1 MLAKHHK
8 TREFKILSRREEKFF
23 LFSLLLSGYSFRLLG
38 DVYLAEFF
46 LALFSL
52 KSIVTGRKVFF
63 RGQFQY
69 VPLIF
74 LLWFLA
80 NLFSSLLNGKSLSL
94 TLISVATVVITGL
107 SFRAFFEFFTQYPD
121 KILKSLFLFAVGRLI
136 GVVLDPLPYTA
147 LLPWKFGY
155 GEWVILL
162 VLSSVAINQSIRMLW
177 FFIPILIIISITNEA
192 RTLALLTVGAAFISF
207 FGPKRRLKVAS
218 LIAVTTLPI
227 IMYYGYLEVALGGH
241 LSNAEINRARLLAES
256 DLGPLA
262 ARKEFIF
269 STRAFFD
276 SPVLGYGFE
285 PEVKREIIEDGYQ
298 ELISNGIKVD
308 YAYLNELPMHSF
320 IMSAFV
326 QGGIFAGIFWI
337 FAIFNSLK
345 AFFYTIEM
353 QRFERPLAAYL
364 SLALIERILF
374 SPFGAYER
382 LTAAIFIS
390 YILTVRKIKESN
402 LK

>member
-1 MLAKHHK
+1 M
-8 TREFKILSRREEKFF
+8 
-23 LFSLLLSGYSFRLLG
+23 LSGYSIRILG
-38 DVYLAEFF
+38 EVYLAEFF

-52 KSIVTGRKVFF
+52 RSILIGRKVFL
-63 RGQFQY
+63 RGQFQL

-80 NLFSSLLNGKSLSL
+80 NLLSSLLNGKSISL
-94 TLISVATVVITGL
+94 TLIAVTTVVITGL
-107 SFRAFFEFFTQYPD
+107 CFRAFYEFFTQYPD
-121 KILKSLFLFAVGRLI
+121 KILQSLLMFAVGRLI

-162 VLSSVAINQSIRMLW
+162 ALTSVAINRSIRMLW
-177 FFIPILIIISITNEA
+177 IFTPILIIISITNEA
-192 RTLALLTVGAAFISF
+192 RTLALLTAGAAFVSF
-207 FGPKRRLKVAS
+207 FGPKKRVSVS
-218 LIAVTTLPI
+218 LLMAVTVLPI
-227 IMYYGYLEVALGGH
+227 FMYYGYLEVALGGY
-241 LSNAEINRARLLAES
+241 LGNTEINRARLLVEN

-276 SPVLGYGFE
+276 SPILGYGFE
-285 PEVKREIIEDGYQ
+285 PEVKREIIADGYQ
-298 ELISNGIKVD
+298 ELISKGIKVD

-326 QGGIFAGIFWI
+326 QGGIFAGIFWL

-345 AFFYTIEM
+345 AFIFTIEM
-353 QRFERPLAAYL
+353 QRYQRSLAAYL
-364 SLALIERILF
+364 SLALIDRILF

-382 LTAAIFIS
+382 LTAAIFLS
-390 YILTVRKIKESN
+390 YLLTFRKIEESN

>member
-1 MLAKHHK
+1 M
-8 TREFKILSRREEKFF
+8 
-23 LFSLLLSGYSFRLLG
+23 LSGYSIRILG
-38 DVYLAEFF
+38 EVYLAEFF

-52 KSIVTGRKVFF
+52 RSILIGRKVFL
-63 RGQFQY
+63 RGQFQL

-80 NLFSSLLNGKSLSL
+80 NLLSSLLNGKSISL
-94 TLISVATVVITGL
+94 TLIAVTTVVITGL
-107 SFRAFFEFFTQYPD
+107 CFRAFYEFFTQYPD
-121 KILKSLFLFAVGRLI
+121 KILQSLLMFAVGRLI

-162 VLSSVAINQSIRMLW
+162 ALTSVAINRSIRMLW
-177 FFIPILIIISITNEA
+177 IFTPILITISITNEA
-192 RTLALLTVGAAFISF
+192 RTLALLTAGAAFVSF
-207 FGPKRRLKVAS
+207 FGPKKRVSVS
-218 LIAVTTLPI
+218 LLMAVTALPI
-227 IMYYGYLEVALGGH
+227 FMYYGYLEVALGGY
-241 LSNAEINRARLLAES
+241 LGNTEINRARLLVEN

-276 SPVLGYGFE
+276 SPILGYGFE
-285 PEVKREIIEDGYQ
+285 PEVKREIIADGYQ
-298 ELISNGIKVD
+298 ELISKGIKVD

-326 QGGIFAGIFWI
+326 QGGIFAGIFWL

-345 AFFYTIEM
+345 AFIFTIEM
-353 QRFERPLAAYL
+353 QRYQRSLAAYL
-364 SLALIERILF
+364 SLALIDRILF

-382 LTAAIFIS
+382 LTAAIFLS
-390 YILTVRKIKESN
+390 YLLTFRKIEESN

>member
-1 MLAKHHK
+1 
-8 TREFKILSRREEKFF
+8 
-23 LFSLLLSGYSFRLLG
+23 LLSGYSIRILG
-38 DVYLAEFF
+38 EVYLAEFF

-52 KSIVTGRKVFF
+52 RSILIGRKVFL
-63 RGQFQY
+63 RGQFQL

-80 NLFSSLLNGKSLSL
+80 NLLSSLLNGKSISL
-94 TLISVATVVITGL
+94 TLIAVTTVVITGL
-107 SFRAFFEFFTQYPD
+107 CFRAFYEFFTQYPD
-121 KILKSLFLFAVGRLI
+121 KILQSLLMFAVGRLI

-162 VLSSVAINQSIRMLW
+162 ALTSVAINRSIRMLW
-177 FFIPILIIISITNEA
+177 IFTPILIIISITNEA
-192 RTLALLTVGAAFISF
+192 RTLALLTAGAAFVSF
-207 FGPKRRLKVAS
+207 FGPKKRVSVS
-218 LIAVTTLPI
+218 LLMAVTALPI
-227 IMYYGYLEVALGGH
+227 FMYYGYLEVALGGY
-241 LSNAEINRARLLAES
+241 LGNTEINRARLLVEN

-276 SPVLGYGFE
+276 SPILGYGFE
-285 PEVKREIIEDGYQ
+285 PEVKREIIADGYQ
-298 ELISNGIKVD
+298 ELISKGIKVD
-308 YAYLNELPMHSF
+308 YVYLNELPMHSF

-326 QGGIFAGIFWI
+326 QGGIFAGIFWL

-345 AFFYTIEM
+345 AFIFTIEM
-353 QRFERPLAAYL
+353 QRYQRSLAAYL
-364 SLALIERILF
+364 SLALIDRILF

-382 LTAAIFIS
+382 LTAAIFLS
-390 YILTVRKIKESN
+390 YLLTFRKIEESN

>member
-1 MLAKHHK
+1 M
-8 TREFKILSRREEKFF
+8 
-23 LFSLLLSGYSFRLLG
+23 LSGYSIRILG
-38 DVYLAEFF
+38 EVYLAEFF

-52 KSIVTGRKVFF
+52 RSILIGRKVFL
-63 RGQFQY
+63 RGQFQL

-80 NLFSSLLNGKSLSL
+80 NLLSSLLNGKSISL
-94 TLISVATVVITGL
+94 TLIAVTTVVITGL
-107 SFRAFFEFFTQYPD
+107 CFRAFYEFFTQYPD
-121 KILKSLFLFAVGRLI
+121 KILQSLLMFAVGRLI

-162 VLSSVAINQSIRMLW
+162 ALTSVAINRSIRMLW
-177 FFIPILIIISITNEA
+177 IFTPILIIISITNEA
-192 RTLALLTVGAAFISF
+192 RTLALLTAGAAFVSF
-207 FGPKRRLKVAS
+207 FGPKKRVSVS
-218 LIAVTTLPI
+218 LLMAVTALPI
-227 IMYYGYLEVALGGH
+227 FMYYGYLEVALGGH
-241 LSNAEINRARLLAES
+241 LGNTEINRARLLVEN

-276 SPVLGYGFE
+276 SPILGYGFE
-285 PEVKREIIEDGYQ
+285 PEVKREIIADGYQ
-298 ELISNGIKVD
+298 ELISKGIKVD

-326 QGGIFAGIFWI
+326 QGGIFAGIFWL

-345 AFFYTIEM
+345 AFIFTIEM
-353 QRFERPLAAYL
+353 QRYQRSLAAYL
-364 SLALIERILF
+364 SLALIDRILF

-382 LTAAIFIS
+382 LTAAIFLS
-390 YILTVRKIKESN
+390 YLLTFRKIEESN